1 MDTDGQNPSSEIS
14 ISELICP
21 ESQIVE
27 EIGRLVDIVNPK
39 KSKTNLDHFWSWQ
52 KWLCSRLWLLEM
64 HSTSS
69 YVTSN
74 FVYRTI
80 WS

>member
-1 MDTDGQNPSSEIS
+1 MDTDDQNPSSEIS

-39 KSKTNLDHFWSWQ
+39 KSKTN
-52 KWLCSRLWLLEM
+52 
-64 HSTSS
+64 
-69 YVTSN
+69 
-74 FVYRTI
+74 
-80 WS
+80 